1 MKKTHA
7 IANQLLHHPSTIVIT
22 LLSTMVAIMLS
33 YNIIMRYGI
42 SWHVFSTILILY
54 PFVVVFIYSLR
65 RYVTL
70 PLVTYLHQYF
80 PKIFKTWISA
90 HVSVPFFV
98 IAANVTVMMSI
109 FTETH
114 RHMYPVFFT
123 GFLSNWA
130 KTFFVAIPVF
140 FFIAR
145 PTVVYI
151 FKRLQIKY
159 PLPTILEP
167 EVTVINTEK

>member
-1 MKKTHA
+1 MKKTNI
-7 IANQLLHHPSTIVIT
+7 IAKHLLHHPSTMILT

-33 YNIIMRYGI
+33 YNIIIRYGI
-42 SWHVFSTILILY
+42 SWSILLTILIIY

-65 RYVTL
+65 KYITL
-70 PLVTYLHQYF
+70 PLVTYLHHYF
-80 PKIFKTWISA
+80 PKIFKTWVPSNI
-90 HVSVPFFV
+90 SVPFFV

-123 GFLSNWA
+123 GFIANWA

-140 FFIAR
+140 FFIVR
-145 PTVVYI
+145 PTVAYI
-151 FKRLQIKY
+151 FKHLQKKY
-159 PLPTILEP
+159 PLPAILDP
-167 EVTVINTEK
+167 EVPIIKTEE